1 MDQLKYMKVWII
13 GGREQDC
20 RLHFVAPTSKG
31 GRTQS
36 LSHASG
42 VGGRF
47 PLFAFESKLSTLTKK
62 NALPTSLERRL
73 CPEQESNLHYLAITR
88 F

>member
-20 RLHFVAPTSKG
+20 RLHFVVPTSKG

-62 NALPTSLERRL
+62 TPFQLRWKGICAQNRNRTCTTLR
-73 CPEQESNLHYLAITR
+73 
-88 F
+88 